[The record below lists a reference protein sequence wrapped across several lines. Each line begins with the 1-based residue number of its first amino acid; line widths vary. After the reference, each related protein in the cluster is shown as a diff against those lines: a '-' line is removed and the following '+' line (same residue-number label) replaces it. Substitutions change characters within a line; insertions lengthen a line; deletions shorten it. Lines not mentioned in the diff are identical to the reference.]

1 MFTGM
6 WDVDFKKCQTKGQY
20 NKCFLLTMSMDIK
33 LSKVQL
39 STAKGG
45 TIAGKRRGRRILRAG
60 KRITIVISN
69 EYTNDIIRFI

>member
-1 MFTGM
+1 MGCSGCGMFTGM

-20 NKCFLLTMSMDIK
+20 KKCFFLTMSMDIK

-45 TIAGKRRGRRILRAG
+45 TIGGKRHGR
-60 KRITIVISN
+60 
-69 EYTNDIIRFI
+69 

>member
-20 NKCFLLTMSMDIK
+20 KKFFFLTMSMDIK
-33 LSKVQL
+33 LSKVHL

-45 TIAGKRRGRRILRAG
+45 TIGGKRRRR
-60 KRITIVISN
+60 
-69 EYTNDIIRFI
+69 

>member
-45 TIAGKRRGRRILRAG
+45 TIAGKRRGR
-60 KRITIVISN
+60 
-69 EYTNDIIRFI
+69 